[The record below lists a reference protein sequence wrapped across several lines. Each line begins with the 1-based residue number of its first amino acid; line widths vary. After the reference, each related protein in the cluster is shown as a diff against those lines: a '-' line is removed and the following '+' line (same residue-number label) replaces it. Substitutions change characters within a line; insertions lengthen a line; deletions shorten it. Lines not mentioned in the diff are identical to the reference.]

1 MIIFIGI
8 VYFQAFTLNL
18 KLETRQRPINPVF
31 KKWTLENWQNGI
43 CLNMVLSGTTSSYS
57 ITELQNFVQN
67 SLKSTQQLRPPQPL
81 NIFSPALLQNVHCN
95 RVVCNMDFDIRL
107 ENGGPKARFLIKNTK
122 NVGKYRDFYL
132 KWYFRNNLSVIL
144 NYIKLIY

>member
-1 MIIFIGI
+1 MW
-8 VYFQAFTLNL
+8 YFQAFTLNL

-31 KKWTLENWQNGI
+31 KKWTLENWQKWYLFEYGSFWDNLFKFDHRAAKFRTKLVEIDPAVKATSTPQHFFTGLISKCPFCNG
-43 CLNMVLSGTTSSYS
+43 
-57 ITELQNFVQN
+57 
-67 SLKSTQQLRPPQPL
+67 
-81 NIFSPALLQNVHCN
+81 
-95 RVVCNMDFDIRL
+95 VVCNMDFDIRL
-107 ENGGPKARFLIKNTK
+107 ENGGPKARFLIKKNTK